1 MTTAMLNK
9 YTFDG
14 YIRWLRGIKAL
25 YKMKRNWLCDTF
37 EDVFHIEFEDNANGV
52 ISNQLVREVFEGMG
66 RGVTCYAKPL
76 PGSSRNKWD
85 EKKGIESVH
94 GPALVSFIPPTAGM
108 FVWLAIHVD
117 QHPDYRQLQAKGE
130 DATRVLMEKLWHELA
145 DNLVRPSCISKYLK
159 SDIQVLFAPGWAFDA
174 HGEHAIGGNGVGY
187 FRLAYST
194 TTYEQTRDAI
204 TTFSKVLTKFFKV

>member
-25 YKMKRNWLCDTF
+25 YRMRRNWLCDTF
-37 EDVFHIEFEDNANGV
+37 EDEFHLEFEENTNGV
-52 ISNQLVREVFEGMG
+52 ITNQNVREVFKGLG
-66 RGVTCYAKPL
+66 RGVTCYAKPV
-76 PGSSRNKWD
+76 PGSAARRWD
-85 EKKGIESVH
+85 EKRGIDSLR

-117 QHPDYRQLQAKGE
+117 QHPDYRALQSKGE

-145 DNLVRPSCISKYLK
+145 DNMVRIYLLTTLSNHHLVPKES
-159 SDIQVLFAPGWAFDA
+159 
-174 HGEHAIGGNGVGY
+174 
-187 FRLAYST
+187 
-194 TTYEQTRDAI
+194 
-204 TTFSKVLTKFFKV
+204 

>member
-1 MTTAMLNK
+1 MLNK

-25 YKMKRNWLCDTF
+25 YKMRRNWLCDTF
-37 EDVFHIEFEDNANGV
+37 EDVFHIEFEENTNGV
-52 ISNQLVREVFEGMG
+52 VSNQYVREVFEGLG
-66 RGVTCYAKPL
+66 RGVTCYAKPTA
-76 PGSSRNKWD
+76 GVKKWD
-85 EKKGIESVH
+85 EKRGLENAH

-145 DNLVRPSCISKYLK
+145 DNLVCSLSPSSSGHSLTVRYCSLLAGHLMLMENTLSEATVLASSDSHIQPRPTNRPEMPSPLSPR
-159 SDIQVLFAPGWAFDA
+159 S
-174 HGEHAIGGNGVGY
+174 
-187 FRLAYST
+187 
-194 TTYEQTRDAI
+194 
-204 TTFSKVLTKFFKV
+204 

>member
-25 YKMKRNWLCDTF
+25 YKMRRNWLCDTF
-37 EDVFHIEFEDNANGV
+37 EDVFHIEFEENTNGV
-52 ISNQLVREVFEGMG
+52 VSNQYVREVFEGLG
-66 RGVTCYAKPL
+66 RGVTCYAKPTA
-76 PGSSRNKWD
+76 GVKKWD
-85 EKKGIESVH
+85 EKRGLENAH

-117 QHPDYRQLQAKGE
+117 QHPDYRQLQAKGQ

-145 DNLVRPSCISKYLK
+145 DNLVSTPFPQLN
-159 SDIQVLFAPGWAFDA
+159 DIKRGL
-174 HGEHAIGGNGVGY
+174 Y
-187 FRLAYST
+187 
-194 TTYEQTRDAI
+194 
-204 TTFSKVLTKFFKV
+204 

>member
-25 YKMKRNWLCDTF
+25 YKMRRNWLCDTF
-37 EDVFHIEFEDNANGV
+37 EDVFHIEFEDNTNGV

-66 RGVTCYAKPL
+66 RGVTCYAKPA
-76 PGSSRNKWD
+76 PGSTRNKWD

-117 QHPDYRQLQAKGE
+117 QHPDYKQLQAKGE

-145 DNLVRPSCISKYLK
+145 DNLVCPSSVSQRHRLTSRFYSHRDGHLMHMENMPSEVTVLATSDSHTRPRPTS
-159 SDIQVLFAPGWAFDA
+159 
-174 HGEHAIGGNGVGY
+174 
-187 FRLAYST
+187 RLVVPS
-194 TTYEQTRDAI
+194 RH
-204 TTFSKVLTKFFKV
+204 SRRS